1 MQSDAEFSDSDSGSY
16 PEKENSSKFHFI
28 ISAPRSG
35 STWLAKALNG
45 HPDIYSTETRLFG
58 EFCEIWPNAD
68 GSMTPRIT
76 FDEFL
81 KQFSTHFMYE
91 EMGLN
96 QKQFIERFQRGF
108 ISFLKNFCQRQTQK
122 EFIVDK
128 ITPYLG
134 TTNLVLN
141 RIDQYFPDSK
151 AIQLIRDGRDVVT
164 SGTFDWI
171 LKDAQGTD
179 RYSFFVEKR
188 PGVTMRRFFD
198 DKVLRRWVSLWREP
212 IEAYENVAAG
222 LVIRYEGM
230 KHNQGEVLSRV
241 FEHLSC
247 PFNSKILDGCIE
259 RATFEKMSGRT
270 VGDENAPLAD
280 ARKGISGDWKNYFT
294 RKDGEFF
301 DELAGQ
307 LLIDLG
313 YEKNRDWILTLPNEL
328 AFVCE

>member
-1 MQSDAEFSDSDSGSY
+1 MAPSIESHDPSSELIPDS
-16 PEKENSSKFHFI
+16 SSKFHFI

-35 STWLAKALNG
+35 STWLVKALNG
-45 HPDIYSTETRLFG
+45 HPNIYSTETRLFG

-81 KQFSTHFMYE
+81 KQFSTHFIFE
-91 EMGLN
+91 EMGIN
-96 QKQFIERFQRGF
+96 QKQFTERFQRGF

-122 EFIVDK
+122 ELIVDK

-134 TTNLVLN
+134 STNLVFE
-141 RIDQYFPDSK
+141 RIKQYFPESK

-188 PGVTMRRFFD
+188 PGITMRRFFD
-198 DKVLRRWVSLWREP
+198 DKVLRRWVSLWLEP
-212 IEAYENVAAG
+212 IEAYHQVADG
-222 LVIRYEGM
+222 LIIRYEGM
-230 KHNQGEVLSRV
+230 KQNQGEVLATV
-241 FEHLSC
+241 FDHLACDYDSEV
-247 PFNSKILDGCIE
+247 IAQCIE
-259 RATFEKMSGRT
+259 RATFEKMSGRA

-294 RKDGEFF
+294 RKDGELF

-313 YEKNRDWILTLPNEL
+313 YEKNRDWIQTLPDEL
-328 AFVCE
+328 AFVCK

>member
-1 MQSDAEFSDSDSGSY
+1 MSPSTDAHDPGSELDSV
-16 PEKENSSKFHFI
+16 NSSRFHFI

-81 KQFSTHFMYE
+81 KQFSTHFIFE
-91 EMGLN
+91 EMGIN

-122 EFIVDK
+122 ELIVDK

-134 TTNLVLN
+134 STNLVLD
-141 RIDQYFPDSK
+141 RVKHYFPNSK

-164 SGTFDWI
+164 SGTFDWM

-188 PGVTMRRFFD
+188 PGITMRRFFD
-198 DKVLRRWVSLWREP
+198 DKVLRRWVSLWLEP
-212 IEAYENVAAG
+212 IEAYHQVADG
-222 LVIRYEGM
+222 LIIRYEGM
-230 KHNQGEVLSRV
+230 KQNQGDVLATV
-241 FEHLSC
+241 FPS
-247 PFNSKILDGCIE
+247 
-259 RATFEKMSGRT
+259 
-270 VGDENAPLAD
+270 
-280 ARKGISGDWKNYFT
+280 
-294 RKDGEFF
+294 
-301 DELAGQ
+301 
-307 LLIDLG
+307 LG
-313 YEKNRDWILTLPNEL
+313 M
-328 AFVCE
+328 

>member
-1 MQSDAEFSDSDSGSY
+1 MSPSTDAHDPGSELDSV
-16 PEKENSSKFHFI
+16 NSSRFHFI

-45 HPDIYSTETRLFG
+45 HPNIYSTETRMFG

-81 KQFSTHFMYE
+81 KQFSTHFIFE
-91 EMGLN
+91 EMGIN

-122 EFIVDK
+122 ELIVDK

-134 TTNLVLN
+134 STNLVLD
-141 RIDQYFPDSK
+141 RVKQYFPNSK

-188 PGVTMRRFFD
+188 PGITMRRFFD

-212 IEAYENVAAG
+212 IEAYHQVADG
-222 LVIRYEGM
+222 LIIRYEGM
-230 KHNQGEVLSRV
+230 KQNQGDVLATV
-241 FEHLSC
+241 FDHLGC
-247 PFNSKILDGCIE
+247 DYDAEIIAHCIE
-259 RATFEKMSGRT
+259 RATFEKMSGRA

-294 RKDGEFF
+294 RKDGELF

-313 YEKNRDWILTLPNEL
+313 YENNRDWIQTLPDEL